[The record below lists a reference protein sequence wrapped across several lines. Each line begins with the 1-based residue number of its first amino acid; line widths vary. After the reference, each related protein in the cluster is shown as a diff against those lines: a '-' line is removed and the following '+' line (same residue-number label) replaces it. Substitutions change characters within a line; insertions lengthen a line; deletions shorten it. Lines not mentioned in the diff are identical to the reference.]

1 MKLAHSLALC
11 FVSLALA
18 APHGNGSPGEEAMVV
33 TWADVQKRHGHDVAV
48 DKRAEEAMVVT
59 WADVQKRHGHD
70 AAVDKRDEEAMVVTW
85 ADVQK
90 V

>member
-1 MKLAHSLALC
+1 MKLTHSLALC

-59 WADVQKRHGHD
+59 WADVQK
-70 AAVDKRDEEAMVVTW
+70 
-85 ADVQK
+85 VQASLSRLFRR
-90 V
+90 VPQPIA

>member
-1 MKLAHSLALC
+1 MKLAHSLALS
-11 FVSLALA
+11 FVTLALA

-33 TWADVQKRHGHDVAV
+33 TWADVQKREGHDAAV

-59 WADVQKRHGHD
+59 WADVQKRNGHD
-70 AAVDKRDEEAMVVTW
+70 VAMDKRAEEAMVVTW